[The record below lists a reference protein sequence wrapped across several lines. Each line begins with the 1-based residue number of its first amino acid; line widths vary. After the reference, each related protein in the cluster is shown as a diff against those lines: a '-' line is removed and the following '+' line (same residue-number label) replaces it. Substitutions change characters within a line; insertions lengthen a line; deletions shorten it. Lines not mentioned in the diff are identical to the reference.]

1 MRMKF
6 SPGPEF
12 GGLKQN
18 GRINLL
24 LCIIGESTLPED
36 GLRSSSIDIA
46 MKELASEIGRAVIT
60 CQEDVRRRNLARLR
74 CPAHWHL

>member
-1 MRMKF
+1 MRVKF

-46 MKELASEIGRAVIT
+46 MKGITADQASQHRAYSY
-60 CQEDVRRRNLARLR
+60 RL
-74 CPAHWHL
+74 